1 MGLQISECSTVGE
14 YKTRSSSETGGD
26 YIYVNKFNH
35 SLVFSDNG
43 TKALMSEPVIQEN
56 NIAWYVDYS
65 SVETTSA
72 RVGSS
77 DHPFANLDELFL
89 FLPKNTNGHRIKV
102 YVKADQ
108 VDRSITFDG
117 FENLDIYADSS
128 SASASC
134 VFVITNCKNIKI
146 YGADVATLASV
157 YDKVG
162 AITNSSVE
170 LVMDSEATNDGFF
183 KVNGPIVNSS
193 VSSTVPVAISI
204 TAVEGTSYFD
214 VKKHSNVSF
223 DSVEAEAL
231 KNIRVDNSEF
241 TATSVIS
248 SDLTAI
254 NTGTIKIDTM
264 YTSGASSHE
273 VSISADSLSNIAI
286 NAYAEDQS
294 EDSDYR
300 DALVIAAS
308 NNSRISVISNI
319 DNETSEL
326 IPVKSI
332 TANTGSYIS
341 VATLTGYLTNA
352 GSGADDVFHQPALES
367 HMTSTIMY
375 VGDNLGTNTLAPT
388 ETKDTMGQINVAEGS
403 AVDLTNY
410 VSYNASTAV

>member
-1 MGLQISECSTVGE
+1 MGLQISECSNVAE

-56 NIAWYVDYS
+56 NIAWYVDYNNS
-65 SVETTSA
+65 ESA
-72 RVGSS
+72 SDRVGSS
-77 DHPFANLDELFL
+77 AHPFASLEELLL
-89 FLPKNTNGHRIKV
+89 FLPKNTNGHRIAV
-102 YVKADQ
+102 HIKADQ
-108 VDRSITFDG
+108 VDKAVSFDG
-117 FENLDIYADSS
+117 FENLDLYAYDS
-128 SASASC
+128 SASANC

-146 YGADVATLASV
+146 YGTDAATLASV

-170 LVMDSEATNDGFF
+170 LVMDSGATNDGFF
-183 KVNGPIVNSS
+183 KVDGPIINSS

-214 VKKHSNVSF
+214 IKKHSNVSF

-248 SDLTAI
+248 ADLTAR

-264 YTSGASSHE
+264 YTSGASNHE

-286 NAYAEDQS
+286 NAYAESES

-308 NNSRISVISNI
+308 NNSRISVISNV

-326 IPVKSI
+326 TPVKSI

-352 GSGADDVFHQPALES
+352 GSGAEDVFHQPALES

-375 VGDNLGTNTLAPT
+375 VGDDLGTNTLTPT
-388 ETKDTMGQINVAEGS
+388 ETKDTMGQINVAEGT

-410 VSYNASTAV
+410 VSYNASAVV